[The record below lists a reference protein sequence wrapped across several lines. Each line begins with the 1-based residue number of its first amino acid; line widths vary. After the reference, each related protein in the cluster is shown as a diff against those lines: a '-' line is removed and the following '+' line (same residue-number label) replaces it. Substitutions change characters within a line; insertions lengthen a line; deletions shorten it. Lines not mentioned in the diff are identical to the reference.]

1 MKDFK
6 MILLIDSRRNFLDG
20 REALV
25 ARDNKK
31 ALELLQ
37 KYENKIKAIW
47 LDDDINGA
55 KGLTPVLEY
64 LTLRGKMG
72 MRYPVSVINVHTQN
86 EGGWQLLNARL
97 KAAGYIV
104 NRVSVRDTLGSY

>member
-1 MKDFK
+1 

-31 ALELLQ
+31 AIELLT
-37 KYENKIKAIW
+37 KYENKITVIW
-47 LDDDINGA
+47 MDDSLLG
-55 KGLTPVLEY
+55 KGGIDPVLEY

-72 MRYPVSVINVHTQN
+72 MKYPVRVINIHTQS
-86 EGGWQLLNARL
+86 EGGWQLLSTKL
-97 KAAGYIV
+97 KNAGYPI
-104 NRVSVRDTLGSY
+104 NRAPVRDTLGAY